1 MIIQVTSSLFPD
13 ILGLE
18 ACLEQQKN
26 ALEEQERA
34 QSEAVAAT
42 VLNGRIVWKLC
53 DVFPRV
59 DEDGAGRDV
68 KDGAA

>member
-1 MIIQVTSSLFPD
+1 MIIQVASSLFLD

-18 ACLEQQKN
+18 AGLEQQED

-42 VLNGRIVWKLC
+42 VRNFRVIL
-53 DVFPRV
+53 PRV

>member
-34 QSEAVAAT
+34 QREAVAAT
-42 VLNGRIVWKLC
+42 VLNIWKLF
-53 DVFPRV
+53 VVPRV